1 MPPKPLMD
9 LSQLDPETT
18 VFDREAIRQRIPQR
32 DHMEMLDRI
41 ILLDVENGL
50 MAGVKEVRDDEFW
63 VSGHFPDR
71 PVLPGVLMVETAGQL
86 ASFWF
91 RECGTSDKVLA
102 FAAADKVRFR
112 GVVIPGDALVMVAKL
127 HRMSTRSARVEC
139 QAFVRQNMVF
149 EGTITGMVI

>member
-9 LSQLDPETT
+9 LSLLDPETT
-18 VFDREAIRQRIPQR
+18 VYDREAIRLRIPQR
-32 DHMEMLDRI
+32 HDMEMLDRI
-41 ILLDVENGL
+41 ILFDRENEL

-102 FAAADKVRFR
+102 FAAADNVRFR
-112 GVVIPGDALVMVAKL
+112 GVVIPGDALVIDIPGDFPDSLRGPGSSGREPGAAG
-127 HRMSTRSARVEC
+127 AR
-139 QAFVRQNMVF
+139 RYLPR
-149 EGTITGMVI
+149 